1 MYSFYNTFKNELLEI
16 KSSFYRVS
24 MLTLIPLSVF
34 VIIIVIF
41 HSGVVRDLSVV
52 LVDEDNSKTS
62 RLIAFELDANSVV
75 DITSQTTSMLEAKK
89 LILQNR
95 AYAIIYIPPNFEKDV
110 YLKKVPSLDVFINK
124 QFILIGENLESEIK
138 KSLISM
144 MIYADVVN
152 KMIKVKN
159 IDIAIS
165 QENPIQIQ
173 QNSFFNSYNNYF
185 LFLVAALIPAI
196 WQIFVMLNTIIAFGS
211 TYEKKA
217 QLSWFNRASKNT
229 FIAILAKML
238 PTTIVM
244 FLWGVLF
251 LGYFYFYLPWGF
263 EGSFT
268 FMLLTLFVTTLAY
281 QAVALFLF
289 SVTFDYVMTLSA
301 SAFYAAPAF
310 AYLGITY
317 PVENMN
323 TFATI
328 WHHLLPISYYI
339 QIQLQ
344 QASFGSSI
352 LVSLPLLGYISL
364 FLVTSIFTYIRFK
377 RSFR

>member
-1 MYSFYNTFKNELLEI
+1 
-16 KSSFYRVS
+16 